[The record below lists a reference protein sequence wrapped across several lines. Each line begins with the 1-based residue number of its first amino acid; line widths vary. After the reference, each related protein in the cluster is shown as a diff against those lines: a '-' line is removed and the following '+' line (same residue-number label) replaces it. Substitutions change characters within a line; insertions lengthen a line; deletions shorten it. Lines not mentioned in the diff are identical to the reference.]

1 MMLPE
6 FSMAIFG
13 LRWLA
18 LAATVRHNS
27 PVAAPTAAGF
37 DSPNVPRRMNRHL
50 AGFFRPYAYV
60 RLQWAGDG
68 GEGKS
73 PAGSLGRRSVNP
85 AICPPTPF
93 DSGRRVN
100 HPSKEATMLATTPR
114 TPAHPSPYL
123 HGVNAARTWL
133 ESPRPCVSL
142 HDWRAHHRA
151 GAADPAAF
159 DRGFADGV
167 AYLFTEGGHH
177 VA

>member
-1 MMLPE
+1 MLTE
-6 FSMAIFG
+6 FSMAISG

-27 PVAAPTAAGF
+27 HVAETTATGRGNPIAPRRTTATKRYFFVRPPLRAFFGRAVAGPASAGPVPLDAGF
-37 DSPNVPRRMNRHL
+37 PPSLR
-50 AGFFRPYAYV
+50 ARPPHV
-60 RLQWAGDG
+60 
-68 GEGKS
+68 EM
-73 PAGSLGRRSVNP
+73 GSGSN
-85 AICPPTPF
+85 
-93 DSGRRVN
+93 
-100 HPSKEATMLATTPR
+100 PSKEATMLATSLR

-133 ESPRPCVSL
+133 ESPRPGVSL
-142 HDWRAHHRA
+142 HDWRALHRA

-167 AYLFTEGGHH
+167 AYLFTQGGHH